1 LDSLEPP
8 GGLIDAANIG
18 LGRRAILAGVTAL
31 AIGAALSGS
40 AKPASTKLAAP
51 LTGGVFVVTYAP
63 QALSSRLAEVRVRFT
78 TTGRAQSGWQYYAY
92 LVVERPKS
100 KKLRCAHKAASWV
113 PGMVRRVP
121 HISGVAGKTY
131 TVWLR
136 AAKSL
141 GGHFCA
147 GRGVLEI
154 GTAPTGREAH
164 RRRPLRRIPLTIVR
178 AS

>member
-1 LDSLEPP
+1 
-8 GGLIDAANIG
+8 
-18 LGRRAILAGVTAL
+18 
-31 AIGAALSGS
+31 
-40 AKPASTKLAAP
+40 
-51 LTGGVFVVTYAP
+51 VFVVTYAP
-63 QALSSRLAEVRVRFT
+63 QKLSSRLAEVRVRLT

-100 KKLRCAHKAASWV
+100 KKVRCAHRAASWV

-147 GRGVLEI
+147 GRGFLEI
-154 GTAPTGREAH
+154 GTAPTGGEAH
-164 RRRPLRRIPLTIVR
+164 RRRSLRRIPLTIVR
-178 AS
+178 AT

>member
-1 LDSLEPP
+1 MHLEPP

-18 LGRRAILAGVTAL
+18 RRRRAILAGAVTL
-31 AIGAALSGS
+31 AVGAAVSGS
-40 AKPASTKLAAP
+40 AKPASVNLAAP
-51 LTGGVFVVTYAP
+51 SSGGVFVVTYAP
-63 QALSSRLAEVRVRFT
+63 QPLSSRLSEVRVRFT

-92 LVVERPKS
+92 LAVERPKS
-100 KKLRCAHKAASWV
+100 KKLRCAHRAASWV
-113 PGMVRRVP
+113 PAMVRRVP

-154 GTAPTGREAH
+154 GTAPTDREAQ
-164 RRRPLRRIPLTIVR
+164 RRLSLRRIPLTIVR
-178 AS
+178 AP